1 MTLLTLLN
9 SHATSGLISLPYSIV
24 FVTMF
29 QQGNTALHLS
39 VIGNYRD
46 LTRALVEANAE
57 IDLQNHVSNQT
68 AGPNPSRPLHSVFCK
83 DFYTYCLSQYICTTT
98 I

>member
-1 MTLLTLLN
+1 MKLLTVLN

-68 AGPNPSRPLHSVFCK
+68 ADTNPSRPFCK
-83 DFYTYCLSQYICTTT
+83 DFYTYCLQQDICPTT